1 MRSGKLYF
9 GCIWKLNLSLVFT
22 NTFLFSITKWEL
34 NSEEDSMF
42 EFKCEDGGA
51 LWSSS
56 PLLGARVSERG
67 REEARPPLMDRPGQ
81 SFFWGFSNF
90 HSPHLELAFESF
102 LIHFLCLVTAWCI
115 RLKWTERSP
124 GEEKPL
130 PLMEAELWRADLL
143 PISLLLADLDA
154 AWEWPSKRRILSQNW
169 KRGKSVSMIK
179 WSTKEDRYS
188 DVQTKDPDSKL
199 CSLEL

>member
-1 MRSGKLYF
+1 MENTFWMYLKAQPIS
-9 GCIWKLNLSLVFT
+9 CIYY
-22 NTFLFSITKWEL
+22 TFLFSITKWEL

-56 PLLGARVSERG
+56 PLLGARVSESSGRG
-67 REEARPPLMDRPGQ
+67 EARPPLMDPPGQ

-90 HSPHLELAFESF
+90 HSPHSELAFESC

-124 GEEKPL
+124 EEKPL
-130 PLMEAELWRADLL
+130 LLMEAELWRADLL
-143 PISLLLADLDA
+143 LKSL
-154 AWEWPSKRRILSQNW
+154 
-169 KRGKSVSMIK
+169 VS
-179 WSTKEDRYS
+179 R
-188 DVQTKDPDSKL
+188 PGG
-199 CSLEL
+199 SLGVT

>member
-9 GCIWKLNLSLVFT
+9 GCIWKLNLFLVFT

-56 PLLGARVSERG
+56 
-67 REEARPPLMDRPGQ
+67 PLMDRPGQ